1 MSGNFK
7 SFHAESSKTI
17 KHTLKTLR
25 WEHRRIFKVS
35 VAIYERN
42 FQNIKK
48 SFRKGYLFRIRLFT
62 RSKS

>member
-1 MSGNFK
+1 MLGNFK

-35 VAIYERN
+35 VAI
-42 FQNIKK
+42 FHHHA
-48 SFRKGYLFRIRLFT
+48 
-62 RSKS
+62 